1 MQKTSARE
9 WAKRI
14 RRWQRSGLP
23 AREFGQRHGI
33 DPKQLS
39 WWKWHLKKR
48 GTLKDRKTTGA
59 ADTDPD
65 GSGTSIR
72 LLPVQVVRVTE
83 AAEAAKSQ
91 PTHPHAAMVE
101 VGLRNGRVV
110 RVTEDADLGWLAELL
125 AVVEVSGGAEC

>member
-1 MQKTSARE
+1 MQKTSAQE

-48 GTLKDRKTTGA
+48 GALQDRKTADT

-65 GSGTSIR
+65 GSGTAIR
-72 LLPVQVVRVTE
+72 LLPVQVINATE
-83 AAEAAKSQ
+83 TAEPQ
-91 PTHPHAAMVE
+91 PSLPHAAVVE

-110 RVTEDADLGWLAELL
+110 RVAQDADLGWLAELL
-125 AVVEVSGGAEC
+125 MVVEAGGGAGC